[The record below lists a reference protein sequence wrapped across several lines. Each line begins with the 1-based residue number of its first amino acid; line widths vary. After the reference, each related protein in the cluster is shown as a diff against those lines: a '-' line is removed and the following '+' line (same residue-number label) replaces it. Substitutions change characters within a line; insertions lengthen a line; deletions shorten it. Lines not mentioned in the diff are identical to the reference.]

1 MVRVEG
7 LGWGFRVEEMG
18 RRLEAKLQGKF
29 SCLDVLW
36 KPTIPSVEH
45 MPLTTV
51 VTDTDC
57 AILACNAPAWS
68 VVRLLPSW
76 WARGQWHCIDPPP
89 TPPPKCAVGPMCCAL
104 CCQLNCPPLSVAII
118 SSLLLRMSQF
128 RHCIFNTPKKNSN
141 SAKFILWFQ
150 SFRGDK
156 IVITRWSSSKSLSK
170 GWHLF
175 WWKFQ
180 QAIEV

>member
-68 VVRLLPSW
+68 VVRLLTSK
-76 WARGQWHCIDPPP
+76 GQWHCID
-89 TPPPKCAVGPMCCAL
+89 TPPPPPHVLWAQCAVPSAVSSTVPH
-104 CCQLNCPPLSVAII
+104 CQLQLLVVCCYAWLNI
-118 SSLLLRMSQF
+118 S
-128 RHCIFNTPKKNSN
+128 IFNRPKKNSN
-141 SAKFILWFQ
+141 SAKFIPWFQ
-150 SFRGDK
+150 SFKGDQTAM
-156 IVITRWSSSKSLSK
+156 TRWSSSKRLST
-170 GWHLF
+170 GCNLF
-175 WWKFQ
+175 WWIFQ
-180 QAIEV
+180 QAIVN